1 MTENF
6 KGQEQLRTQV
16 SQAVKQALID
26 TKYADEAISFGQ
38 AVVTHHFLNSEPTTA
53 KRWQTAQPYDN
64 RNGARSRSP

>member
-6 KGQEQLRTQV
+6 KGQEQLRNQV

-38 AVVTHHFLNSEPTTA
+38 AIVTHHFLNPD
-53 KRWQTAQPYDN
+53 QGN
-64 RNGARSRSP
+64 